1 MQHGED
7 QKVDDAISDV
17 AVLLATAYQRYA
29 RLRVVRTASPSLP
42 STEGLDNTGE
52 PSPHELTLTGR
63 RGHRKESAQE

>member
-1 MQHGED
+1 MQRGED
-7 QKVDDAISDV
+7 QKVDDAIRDV

-29 RLRVVRTASPSLP
+29 RLRVVRTPSLP